1 MQVIAEVLSSGKNS
15 RLYKPLVYERQIAQS
30 VNAGQDDK
38 EIAGLFQITVTAKP
52 GRNLTEMKTVVDSV
66 LAELLA
72 HGVTEK
78 EIEKAL
84 TSTEVRVVNGV
95 ATVLGKAIS
104 MATFKSFTGDP
115 NNINTQME
123 LYKGIT
129 PDEVLA
135 VAKKYL
141 TKPRMI
147 LSIVPLGKPELA
159 AKKGE

>member
-1 MQVIAEVLSSGKNS
+1 M
-15 RLYKPLVYERQIAQS
+15 
-30 VNAGQDDK
+30 
-38 EIAGLFQITVTAKP
+38 
-52 GRNLTEMKTVVDSV
+52 
-66 LAELLA
+66 
-72 HGVTEK
+72 TEK

-123 LYKGIT
+123 FYKGIT